1 MQADVYEV
9 IAEPNL
15 PLEKFNYMIVEYTFA
30 NSWNILP
37 VQYSTVLVYKVL
49 YYDYSYQIFRKLN
62 CILLIYTL
70 WSEQLEQPA

>member
-37 VQYSTVLVYKVL
+37 VLVYKVL
-49 YYDYSYQIFRKLN
+49 YYDYSYQMFRKLN
-62 CILLIYTL
+62 CILLICTL